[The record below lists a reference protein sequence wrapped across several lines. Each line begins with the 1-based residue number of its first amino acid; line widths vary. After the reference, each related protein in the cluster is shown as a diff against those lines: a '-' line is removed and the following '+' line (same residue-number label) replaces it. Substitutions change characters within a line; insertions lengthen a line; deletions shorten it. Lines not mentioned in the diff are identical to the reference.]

1 MDVVA
6 SFRSLLEQRLGA
18 QRFGL
23 WFGGDTQ
30 VSHVDGQIRLSVGSP
45 TLRDWI
51 QRQFRTLLDD
61 CAAQVAGPGTHVH
74 LLVADRATSVPVPEP
89 PPAGDE
95 HSAQEAGRAAVA
107 RTQLAALPQ
116 RADVPL
122 QAAPIGSGCQVRGPA
137 APQSA
142 EAAPRSAPAAR
153 TSGNG
158 LPRRP
163 LASLESYVVGD
174 CNRLAVASAHMVV
187 QQPGRCSPLFVY
199 GPTSVGKTRLLEA
212 IYAAVR
218 QRHRLP
224 CVFLTAE
231 QFTAEFLAA
240 LHGGGMPS
248 FRSKFRSIDLLVLD
262 DLQFLCGKQHTLR
275 ELLHTLDHL
284 HRTGKQ
290 VVCAADRPP
299 AELRDLGAEL
309 RTRLQG
315 GMLCPLDPP
324 GHDVRRG
331 LLKQLLREMDW
342 SLPDDVEQFLVERI
356 ATHARDLAG
365 ALYTL
370 RAHSVAL
377 GRRIDRPLA
386 EAVLAER
393 LRSVARP
400 IRLPDIE
407 RAVCRA
413 FDLQPD
419 DLHSARKSRNVSYP
433 RMLAMWL
440 ARKYTRSALSEIGQ
454 FFGRRSHSTVA
465 SAHRKVRCWMEQG
478 AVLELGPYR
487 VTVDEAV
494 RRVEATLQVG

>member
-1 MDVVA
+1 
-6 SFRSLLEQRLGA
+6 
-18 QRFGL
+18 
-23 WFGGDTQ
+23 
-30 VSHVDGQIRLSVGSP
+30 
-45 TLRDWI
+45 
-51 QRQFRTLLDD
+51 
-61 CAAQVAGPGTHVH
+61 
-74 LLVADRATSVPVPEP
+74 
-89 PPAGDE
+89 
-95 HSAQEAGRAAVA
+95 
-107 RTQLAALPQ
+107 
-116 RADVPL
+116 
-122 QAAPIGSGCQVRGPA
+122 
-137 APQSA
+137 
-142 EAAPRSAPAAR
+142 
-153 TSGNG
+153 
-158 LPRRP
+158 
-163 LASLESYVVGD
+163 
-174 CNRLAVASAHMVV
+174 MVV

-212 IYAAVR
+212 IYAGVR
-218 QRHRLP
+218 QRHRLAA
-224 CVFLTAE
+224 VFLTAE

-240 LHGGGMPS
+240 LHGAGMPS
-248 FRSKFRSIDLLVLD
+248 FRSKFRTIDLLVLD

-299 AELRDLGAEL
+299 AELRELGTEL

-315 GMLCPLDPP
+315 GVLCPLDPP
-324 GHDVRRG
+324 GYDVRRG
-331 LLKQLLREMDW
+331 ILRQLLREMDW
-342 SLPDDVEQFLVERI
+342 SLPDDVEQFLVDRI
-356 ATHARDLAG
+356 VTHARDLAG

-377 GRRIDRPLA
+377 GRPIDRPMA

-400 IRLPDIE
+400 IRLSDIE

-419 DLHSARKSRNVSYP
+419 DLHSARKSRHVSYP

-465 SAHRKVRCWMEQG
+465 SAQRKVSSWMEQG
-478 AVLELGPYR
+478 AVLELGAYR